1 MRASIAPQFM
11 ARLLNRLVPP
21 HCPICDAPLLFD
33 GLCGA
38 CWTKICFIT
47 APYCARCGRPLP
59 AAMSPDQICGA
70 CMTNP
75 PLIRRMRSAVRYDD
89 ASKDLI
95 LPFKHASRL
104 DLTNLIAVMMQS
116 HFNALISDE
125 TVIMP
130 IPLHFSRRL
139 YRRYNQSAELAR
151 QLAKAAHRD
160 RQLDFTSLYR
170 RKATRPLARH
180 SKSKRRNIL
189 TGAFALRDHGY
200 AAIKDRPILLIDD
213 VLTTG
218 QTAHHVTALLQKSG
232 ARHVDLLTCAKVI

>member
-21 HCPICDAPLLFD
+21 HCPICDAQLLFD

-59 AAMSPDQICGA
+59 ATMSPEQICGD

-75 PLIRRMRSAVRYDD
+75 PLIRRSRSAVRYDD

-104 DLTNLIAVMMQS
+104 
-116 HFNALISDE
+116 
-125 TVIMP
+125 
-130 IPLHFSRRL
+130 

-151 QLAKAAHRD
+151 QLAKADQRD
-160 RQLDFTSLYR
+160 LQLDFTSLYR

-180 SKSKRRNIL
+180 SKTKRRNIL

-232 ARHVDLLTCAKVI
+232 ARHVDLLTFAKVI